1 MIKENSHVQGNDV
14 GAWTCRKT
22 HSLKK
27 SKLPYVSALEMK
39 AIYFTTNITFQN
51 LLLICNKTKLT
62 EKRVLNSMKQQ

>member
-1 MIKENSHVQGNDV
+1 MQEKQ
-14 GAWTCRKT
+14 
-22 HSLKK
+22 SLKK